1 MQIYY
6 TFTIEYLIA
15 VGRYNVHFQSMVINS
30 VDRFIWPNFRNAN
43 PYGLKEV
50 ELWIELIFQAD
61 AETPLCELE
70 MRFRKVTD
78 EFE

>member
-1 MQIYY
+1 MQMYY
-6 TFTIEYLIA
+6 TSTIDYLVA
-15 VGRYNVHFQSMVINS
+15 VGRYDVHFQSTVLNS

-50 ELWIELIFQAD
+50 ELWIEVIFQAD

-70 MRFRKVTD
+70 MHLRKVTD
-78 EFE
+78 ELE

>member
-1 MQIYY
+1 
-6 TFTIEYLIA
+6 
-15 VGRYNVHFQSMVINS
+15 
-30 VDRFIWPNFRNAN
+30 
-43 PYGLKEV
+43 LKEV
-50 ELWIELIFQAD
+50 ELGIELIFQAD